1 MKTSLLLLI
10 SLLALLGETSP
21 PEKKVFE
28 VNTNDSVLVE
38 VMLRYEAEQPQEY
51 VAHVTTPVCKE
62 GLCHILVADLYWDL
76 LGNFLRYE
84 LPPDQPLTKF
94 DHEEFTEEDY
104 EKLDK
109 ILADEYSLL
118 GEHAIEDL
126 VDESTELVSEEVD
139 AVTGATVKAVQ
150 NTVVSGAVYS
160 TYALWHL
167 ANGEIAQRIP
177 SYTEQQLNEDLLE
190 QLLASNHYPYH
201 YYVLDQLTPEQFTNY
216 MPQVIRLVEESSIFV
231 ARYALDKIPEF
242 IYQDSLW
249 QSQLVQQFPDLDFN
263 AQQLLLK
270 RLPSVSLASSSLEVL
285 ADHLNRLSE
294 QQLTQVLNL
303 ITDNPQKLTPASIEK
318 IVRLL
323 DHTNPVYHQ
332 PAYQALKKLSGYS
345 SLAQQALNHH
355 ETSSTSN

>member
-1 MKTSLLLLI
+1 MKTSLLLLL
-10 SLLALLGETSP
+10 SLSTLLIGRSRS
-21 PEKKVFE
+21 EKKIFE
-28 VNTNDSVLVE
+28 VITADSVLVE
-38 VMLRYEAEQPQEY
+38 VMLRYEDQQPQEY

-167 ANGEIAQRIP
+167 ANGEIARRIP
-177 SYTEQQLNEDLLE
+177 SYTEKELREDLIN
-190 QLLASNHYPYH
+190 QFLASDHYPYH
-201 YYVLDQLTPEQFTNY
+201 YYALDQLKPEQFSEY
-216 MPQVIRLVEESSIFV
+216 MPQVIRLIDESSIFV
-231 ARYALDKIPEF
+231 ARYALNKIPES
-242 IYQDSLW
+242 IYQDSVW
-249 QSQLVQQFPDLDFN
+249 QRQLVQQFPDADFN

-270 RLPSVSLASSSLEVL
+270 KLQSVPVASSSLEVL
-285 ADHLNRLSE
+285 ASHLDQLSE
-294 QQLTQVLNL
+294 QQLTQVLDLMTN
-303 ITDNPQKLTPASIEK
+303 NPQQLNDASIGK
-318 IVRLL
+318 IIQLL
-323 DHTNPVYHQ
+323 DHANPVYHQ
-332 PAYQALKKLSGYS
+332 LAYPALKKLSAYS
-345 SLAQQALNHH
+345 PLAQKALNHH
-355 ETSSTSN
+355 ETSSTTN

>member
-1 MKTSLLLLI
+1 MKASLLLILTITTLFWELI
-10 SLLALLGETSP
+10 P

-94 DHEEFTEEDY
+94 DHKEFTKEDY

-109 ILADEYSLL
+109 ILANEYSLL

-167 ANGEIAQRIP
+167 ANGEIARLIP
-177 SYTEQQLNEDLLE
+177 TYTQQQLDEDLL
-190 QLLASNHYPYH
+190 QQFFASDYYPYH
-201 YYVLDQLTPEQFTNY
+201 YYAIDQLKPEQFFEY
-216 MPQVIRLVEESSIFV
+216 MPQLIRLVKESSIFV
-231 ARYALDKIPEF
+231 VRYALNKIPTS
-242 IYQDSLW
+242 IYQDSDW
-249 QSQLVQQFPDLDFN
+249 QNQLVQQFPDIDFN

-270 RLPSVSLASSSLEVL
+270 KLQSVPLASSSMEVL
-285 ADHLNRLSE
+285 AYHLDQLSE
-294 QQLTQVLNL
+294 QQLTQVLGL
-303 ITDNPQKLTPASIEK
+303 MTDNPQQVNKASIDK
-318 IVRLL
+318 IVLLL

-332 PAYQALKKLSGYS
+332 PAYQALKELSAYNS
-345 SLAQQALNHH
+345 QAQQALNDH
-355 ETSSTSN
+355 ETSSP